1 MTWQGVPFAF
11 NLDSINQTLLRVGQI
26 PTVHVDTGF
35 GWDTLFGS
43 IVAGAIPAFIA
54 WYTIKKNLAALE
66 KDRAEQQ
73 STFDKDRDAQLN
85 IAAKNLNAQVLSNNR
100 QQWINYL
107 RKSISEFVSLSASAI
122 QHKVTW
128 YLHVKDIPIRSVTEP
143 LGRDFLNG
151 FFKEK
156 YQMVGLATEIKL
168 MLNPAENDSKAII
181 KYLDRINSLM
191 DDGNLVNFYEF
202 GSEVKVRYDSCVE
215 ELTQVAQKC
224 LKAEWDRVKQ
234 VI

>member
-66 KDRAEQQ
+66 KDRADQQ

-100 QQWINYL
+100 QQWINAL
-107 RKSISEFVSLSASAI
+107 RKNIAEFVSLSASAI

-128 YLHVKDIPIRSVTEP
+128 HLHVKDFHFRDGTESH
-143 LGRDFLNG
+143 GRDFLNS

-156 YQMVGLATEIKL
+156 YQMVGLVTEIQL
-168 MLNPAENDSKAII
+168 MLNPNEEDSKAII
-181 KYLDRINSLM
+181 NCLDSINALM
-191 DDGNLVNFYEF
+191 DDEQVVNFYNPEND
-202 GSEVKVRYDSCVE
+202 VKHRYE
-215 ELTQVAQKC
+215 RYIEKLIQVAQKC